1 MNILV
6 DENFSTPTVKALRE
20 QGHFVIDVRES
31 KDQGISDDQIWEL
44 DQQHLALLV
53 STDKRFV
60 RRRPPHH
67 GVLVIRLRQPNQ
79 ERIHQ
84 RVFSALKHFADAS
97 WPGQTVI
104 MRDRARS
111 VRRNKPAN

>member
-6 DENFSTPTVKALRE
+6 DEKIPTQTVKALRE
-20 QGHFVIDVRES
+20 QGYFVIGVRES
-31 KDQGISDDQIWEL
+31 KDQGISDDQTWEL
-44 DQQHLALLV
+44 AQQHLALLV
-53 STDKRFV
+53 STDKGFV
-60 RRRPPHH
+60 RRRPPHR

-84 RVFSALKHFADAS
+84 RVFGAPKHFADAS

-111 VRRNKPAN
+111 VRRSKPAN